1 MKILKP
7 IIQVLLAALIV
18 YLGYVCVKSIT
29 DPIEF
34 KTEQTKRYNVT
45 IQRLKDIRTAQAA
58 YKEVN
63 NAYTASFDTLIAF
76 IKTAEFKVIR
86 KEGEIPEDLLGKITE
101 KEAIKKGMIVR
112 DTTRVS
118 IIDSLFPKGW
128 VADSMRFIPYS
139 GGREFTMGVGEVE
152 TASKLKVKVFEAKA
166 ASKYILKDLDEQE
179 IINLNDG
186 LEYKG
191 LKVGSLTE
199 INNAAGNWE

>member
-1 MKILKP
+1 MKFLKP
-7 IIQVLLAALIV
+7 IIQVLLAGLIV

-34 KTEQTKRYNVT
+34 KTEQTKRYNET

-63 NAYTASFDTLIAF
+63 NTYTASFDTLIAF
-76 IKTAEFKVIR
+76 IKTADFKVIR

-101 KEAIKKGMIVR
+101 KEAIQKGMIVR
-112 DTTRVS
+112 DTTLVS
-118 IIDSLFPKGW
+118 IIDSLYPKGW

-139 GGREFTMGVGEVE
+139 GGREFTMGAGEVE

-166 ASKYILKDLDEQE
+166 PSKYILKGLDEQE